1 MQGLPVFKYERPVKS
16 KYRGAAKSLKRSIA
30 HRNERLILCARTLS
44 FSETVSEWIL
54 IANVLVIYKKR
65 QSVYLGVAER
75 GRMVGGSEN
84 GRGGEG
90 AGNMS
95 SNLLR

>member
-1 MQGLPVFKYERPVKS
+1 MQGLRVFKYERPVKS

-75 GRMVGGSEN
+75 GRMGGSGN
-84 GRGGEG
+84 GWGRRG